1 LDDGIYITNR
11 RYIVEGLRTGVE
23 SLTEIG
29 FIRHGNTD
37 WNIEKRAQGHSNN
50 PINEMGLQ
58 QAHAIGRRL
67 EQENWDVIISSD
79 LLRAKKTAEIIASY
93 INLPIKLE
101 QRIRERDR
109 GEITGT
115 IEEERVMKWGQDWR
129 EIDFG
134 KDRQETSEEVRARG
148 VDFVYD
154 VLDQYQGKKILVV
167 THGKLL
173 NETLLALCP
182 ETTAERDL
190 VRNSSMTIMKEDNG
204 TFDYLIYNCSCHL
217 NAEQLTR

>member
-1 LDDGIYITNR
+1 MLIR
-11 RYIVEGLRTGVE
+11 RSLFIHTYTGVE
-23 SLTEIG
+23 SLTKIG

-58 QAHAIGRRL
+58 QAHAIGKRL
-67 EQENWDVIISSD
+67 EQENWDMIISSD

-93 INLPIKLE
+93 INLPIKLD

-109 GEITGT
+109 GGITGT
-115 IEEERVMKWGQDWR
+115 IEEERVMKWGKDWR

-154 VLDQYQGKKILVV
+154 VLDQYQEKKILVV

-190 VRNSSMTIMKEDNG
+190 VRNSSMTIIKEDNG

-217 NAEQLTR
+217 DAEQLTR